1 MTTGTDHL
9 TYLRIYDLLELQIPL
24 TDDAHDER
32 LAMWRHQHMLV
43 AGRQIGRRLGTGGS
57 DGTAYL
63 DTTITQRFYPA
74 LRQVR
79 SVR

>member
-1 MTTGTDHL
+1 
-9 TYLRIYDLLELQIPL
+9 
-24 TDDAHDER
+24 
-32 LAMWRHQHMLV
+32 MWRHQHMLV

-74 LRQVR
+74 LWQVR